1 MTRKKVTG
9 QTRHLFLGL
18 YSLESLQGA
27 AARFAAKAR
36 VELEPEGEL
45 CGVRLSPRR
54 ALAPEGVAELWGE
67 FLNEALCQQYR
78 AAVESL
84 NRESLWPVVERALA
98 RGTTPPGDW
107 AREREPQVAAD
118 REREF
123 KALAAEARR
132 RGAR

>member
-1 MTRKKVTG
+1 MTRRLSTA
-9 QTRHLFLGL
+9 L
-18 YSLESLQGA
+18 YSLESLKGA
-27 AARFAAKAR
+27 AARFASKAR
-36 VELEPEGEL
+36 VELEPEGER
-45 CGVRLSPRR
+45 CRVRLKPRR
-54 ALAPEGVAELWGE
+54 AFSPQAAAELWGE

-78 AAVESL
+78 AAVESF

-118 REREF
+118 REREL